1 MESKKRVIKGKIGGP
16 VEHVQY
22 TIEKDSYN
30 SDWLYLTYRFEE
42 LKTPL
47 LIGLIIV
54 ENNRGIKVKNYS
66 LTGKAVL
73 FHLDRQFFEMKL

>member
-16 VEHVQY
+16 VEQVQY
-22 TIEKDSYN
+22 TIKKDDYDC
-30 SDWLYLTYRFEE
+30 DWLYLTYKNQE

-47 LIGLIIV
+47 LIGLIIAK
-54 ENNRGIKVKNYS
+54 NNRGIKVENYG